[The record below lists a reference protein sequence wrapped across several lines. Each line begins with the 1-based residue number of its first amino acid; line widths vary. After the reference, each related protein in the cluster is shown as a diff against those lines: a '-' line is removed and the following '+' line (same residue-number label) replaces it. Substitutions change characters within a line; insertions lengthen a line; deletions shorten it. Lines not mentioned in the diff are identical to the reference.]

1 MYWQGRQEES
11 VGQQLGGQHLGTP
24 FFEQGVPEVPFS
36 LRENEDVKTVNA
48 YFPLG
53 RYGFGADVVA
63 GGMCIVKIIQNPS
76 SERLSGIAESFGNA
90 LRLVGAEEYAQS
102 LGEVRTDG
110 QKSILSALVDRALYL
125 IPEVAVPAQSRDKNE
140 TRVVSPE
147 QAEEEAREINE
158 LLCVIDEYDVQN
170 TQQPVM
176 TPKKFDM
183 MTINDYVG
191 INE

>member
-1 MYWQGRQEES
+1 M
-11 VGQQLGGQHLGTP
+11 
-24 FFEQGVPEVPFS
+24 
-36 LRENEDVKTVNA
+36 
-48 YFPLG
+48 
-53 RYGFGADVVA
+53 
-63 GGMCIVKIIQNPS
+63 
-76 SERLSGIAESFGNA
+76 
-90 LRLVGAEEYAQS
+90 
-102 LGEVRTDG
+102 
-110 QKSILSALVDRALYL
+110 
-125 IPEVAVPAQSRDKNE
+125 AVPAQSRDKNE